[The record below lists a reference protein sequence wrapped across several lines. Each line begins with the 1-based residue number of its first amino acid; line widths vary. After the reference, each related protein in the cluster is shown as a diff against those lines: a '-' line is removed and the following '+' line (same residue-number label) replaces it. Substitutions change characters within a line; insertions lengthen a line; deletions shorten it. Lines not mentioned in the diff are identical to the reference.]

1 MARKTATAEKQPDL
15 LGEAAPPQIK
25 KADAPAPAKS
35 QAIAKADKPKRT
47 AVAAKPK
54 NDNQERSMLEVI
66 VAIAKDPT
74 VPLDRMQQVMAMQRE
89 LEKDKAERE
98 FIQAMFAAQGDMPRV
113 TKDKQNDHTKQWYAT
128 LEKVSREIDPVARKN
143 GFVISYGTAD
153 SPLANH
159 YRTVADVS
167 HIGGHTKRYF
177 LDLESDVLGP
187 SGKPNKNKVQ
197 GVSSSISF
205 ARRVL
210 KLLIFDV
217 VPVGDDQDGNLR
229 KLRAQVAGDP
239 VTETADDGAP
249 KITDVQCDKLIEMIE
264 DAGGT
269 RKKFCEVYGIVKI
282 ADLPADMFDAA
293 VQSCLDLKASKAKR

>member
-1 MARKTATAEKQPDL
+1 MARKIATAEKQPDL
-15 LGEAAPPQIK
+15 LEGSPTQTPPK
-25 KADAPAPAKS
+25 KA
-35 QAIAKADKPKRT
+35 Q
-47 AVAAKPK
+47 AVAKIDPKQKRPARAAAAK
-54 NDNQERSMLEVI
+54 NDNNERTMLEV
-66 VAIAKDPT
+66 VMAIAKDPT
-74 VPLDRMQQVMAMQRE
+74 VPLDRMQQVMAMQRQ
-89 LEKDKAERE
+89 LEIDKAERE
-98 FIQAMFAAQGDMPRV
+98 FIHAMYDAQGAMPRV

-239 VTETADDGAP
+239 VTETVDDGTP
-249 KITDVQCDKLIEMIE
+249 KITDAQCDKLIEMIE

-269 RKKFCEVYGIVKI
+269 RKKFCEVHGIVKI
-282 ADLPADMFDAA
+282 ADLPADMYDDAIA
-293 VQSCLDLKASKAKR
+293 ACVALKASKAKK